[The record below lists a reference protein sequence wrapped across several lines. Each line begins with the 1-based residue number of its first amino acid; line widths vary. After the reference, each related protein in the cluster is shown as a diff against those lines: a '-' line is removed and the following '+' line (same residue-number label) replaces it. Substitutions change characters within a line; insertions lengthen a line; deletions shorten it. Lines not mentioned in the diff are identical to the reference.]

1 VTDKNASLAI
11 HAGCVALIAACFAL
25 SYTVLKP
32 YPQAS
37 SALVILAWWLWGKL
51 GFKPADPVLARILQG
66 LDPSTVARLSN
77 RPPAPDAPKPV
88 PGDSDYQVRQ

>member
-1 VTDKNASLAI
+1 MTDKNASFAI
-11 HAGCVALIAACFAL
+11 HVACVALIAACFVL

-37 SALVILAWWLWGKL
+37 GALVILAWWLWGKL

-66 LDPSTVARLSN
+66 LDPSTVARLSTK
-77 RPPAPDAPKPV
+77 PPAAHEPV
-88 PGDSDYQVRQ
+88 PGDPDYQARP